1 MTTYLDFEKP
11 IAELEGKVEE
21 LRRLA
26 AQGAAVNL
34 DDEVTRL
41 EAKAAQLLREA
52 YSKLTPWQKTQVAR
66 HPQRPHF
73 SDYIAALVQDFTPL
87 AGDRAFADDKAI
99 IGGLGQ
105 FRGRP
110 VMVIGH
116 EKGNDTKS
124 RLKHNFGMAMPDG
137 YRKAVRLMT
146 MAEKFGLPVI
156 TLVDSAGAYPGV
168 SAEER
173 GQAEA
178 IARSTERCLTL
189 GVPLISL
196 IIGEGMSGGAIAIA
210 AGDRVIM
217 LEHSIYSVITPEGC
231 SSILWRSGEK
241 AQEAAAALKLTAQ
254 DLLALHVIDSIVPE
268 PLGGAHRSAERAM
281 SDAGDA
287 VDLALVELEGIA
299 PEALRRARREKFLSI
314 GRVGVA

>member
-21 LRRLA
+21 LRRVA
-26 AQGAAVNL
+26 ATGAAVSI
-34 DDEVTRL
+34 DDEVSKL
-41 EAKAAQLLREA
+41 EAKAQQLLKETYA
-52 YSKLTPWQKTQVAR
+52 KLTPWQKTQVAR
-66 HPQRPHF
+66 HPERPHF
-73 SDYIAALVQDFTPL
+73 LDYVHALIQDFTPL
-87 AGDRAFADDKAI
+87 AGDRAYADDKAI
-99 IGGLGQ
+99 LGGLGS
-105 FRGRP
+105 FRGRA

-124 RLKHNFGMAMPDG
+124 RLRHNFGMAMPDG

-146 MAEKFGLPVI
+146 MAERFHLPVI
-156 TLVDSAGAYPGV
+156 TLIDSAGAYPGI

-178 IARSTERCLTL
+178 IARGTERCLTL
-189 GVPLISL
+189 GVPLVSL

-217 LEHSIYSVITPEGC
+217 LEHAIYSVITPEGC
-231 SSILWRSGEK
+231 SSILWRSAAK

-254 DLLALHVIDSIVPE
+254 DLFQLRIIDSIVPE
-268 PLGGAHRSAERAM
+268 PVGGAHRGAERVM
-281 SDAGDA
+281 QDAGDA
-287 VDLALVELEGIA
+287 IDLALVELDRM
-299 PEALRRARREKFLSI
+299 PPDVLRKTRWDKYLAM